1 MPLNPPSP
9 LVGTAWLAD
18 HLDDPSVRLIDSTYF
33 LPDAGRDAAAEYATG
48 HIPGAVFFD
57 IDAIADASNPLPH
70 MLPSPELFAE
80 RVGALGI
87 GNDDFVVSYDSHGLF
102 SAARAWWMFRV
113 FGHDKVAVLDG
124 GLPRWTGD
132 GHVVDDRPVTPAPAR
147 FEARFRPELVRS
159 SDDILANLS
168 GGVARV
174 VDVRSPGRFEGSEPE
189 PRPECRSGH
198 IPASTNLHYASLID
212 RETRKLLAPDDLKAR
227 FEEPGLSGD
236 GPFIASCGSG
246 VTACIFALAK
256 QVTGHDA
263 VAIYDGSWTEWGS
276 RDDLPLETG
285 TNQRR

>member
-1 MPLNPPSP
+1 MHLNPPSP
-9 LVGTAWLAD
+9 LVDTAWLAD
-18 HLDDPSVRLIDSTYF
+18 HLDDPSVRLIDATYF
-33 LPDAGRDAAAEYATG
+33 LPDTGRDAAAEYATG

-57 IDAIADASNPLPH
+57 IDAIAHPSNPLPH

-80 RVGALGI
+80 KVGALGI
-87 GNDDFVVSYDSHGLF
+87 GNDDLVVSYDSHGLF

-132 GHVVDDRPVTPAPAR
+132 GHAVDDRPVTPAPAR

-159 SDDILANLS
+159 ADDVLANLS
-168 GGVARV
+168 GGGARV

-227 FEEPGLSGD
+227 FEETGLSGN
-236 GPFIASCGSG
+236 GPFVASCGSG
-246 VTACIFALAK
+246 VTACLFALAK
-256 QVTGHDA
+256 QVAGYDT

-276 RDDLPLETG
+276 RDDLPVETG
-285 TNQRR
+285 ASR